1 MKIKRFLAPNMRE
14 ALKAV
19 RTEQGPEAVILSNRR
34 VGDYVEVIAALDYDE
49 ALIQQAIRRTPRD
62 ATDTETTESVETV
75 ADQIAESD
83 DETTDV
89 RVLLS
94 AEAQRGTTTTRREQ
108 QTLIT
113 ELDVPAVPEI
123 ADLRQQ
129 LLDVVRGVVDRG
141 DVDGGFDHSSAG
153 QEASVRLQRRHV
165 RVRRRE
171 HHRRKEAPRPH
182 RHRDH
187 LVSHHSTSKPR
198 RTRDRSPRIRS
209 LPFS

>member
-83 DETTDV
+83 AA
-89 RVLLS
+89 L
-94 AEAQRGTTTTRREQ
+94 
-108 QTLIT
+108 
-113 ELDVPAVPEI
+113 
-123 ADLRQQ
+123 
-129 LLDVVRGVVDRG
+129 
-141 DVDGGFDHSSAG
+141 
-153 QEASVRLQRRHV
+153 
-165 RVRRRE
+165 
-171 HHRRKEAPRPH
+171 
-182 RHRDH
+182 
-187 LVSHHSTSKPR
+187 
-198 RTRDRSPRIRS
+198 RTR
-209 LPFS
+209 